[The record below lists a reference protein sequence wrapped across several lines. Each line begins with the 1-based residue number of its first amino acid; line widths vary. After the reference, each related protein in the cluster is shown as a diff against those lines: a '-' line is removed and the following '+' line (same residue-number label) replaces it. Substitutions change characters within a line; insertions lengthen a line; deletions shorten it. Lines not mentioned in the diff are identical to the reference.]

1 MRITGNFKECWLI
14 EAVRFVWGVS
24 RWLWS
29 IKNALKEI
37 GGRVDKMGSLTGKIL
52 SCEVNVMQHLQK
64 DSGTEEDVGYR
75 EKESVSHLVVS
86 NSLWTH
92 RL

>member
-1 MRITGNFKECWLI
+1 
-14 EAVRFVWGVS
+14 
-24 RWLWS
+24 
-29 IKNALKEI
+29 
-37 GGRVDKMGSLTGKIL
+37 MGSLTGKIL

-86 NSLWTH
+86 NSL
-92 RL
+92 